1 MCGGWF
7 ALNLLALARVS
18 VLDTKGL
25 TYVCACC
32 PLGVNAPRSALPG
45 VLTARERGVQ
55 GQQSPRDTHAVLAA
69 KVAGRERS
77 ENVVGK

>member
-1 MCGGWF
+1 M
-7 ALNLLALARVS
+7 NLLALARVS

-45 VLTARERGVQ
+45 VLTREGKEERVQ